1 MLTARV
7 RTDAV
12 FYYLFVPACARRV
25 TRNAGRRFRC
35 AIGVKSRQT
44 AERLTMTDT
53 STDKLIHAAERFLG
67 KGETALSSVERQV
80 LEQAIGKK
88 ALSLDTS
95 AVFDEKATFGQRL
108 ADGVAAFGGSWTFL
122 ISFGV
127 VLLAWVGANLLLA
140 QSAPDPYPFIFLN
153 LLLSMLAAVQAPVIM
168 MSQNR
173 QAAKDRLVT
182 SHDYECNLKA
192 EIEIMALHDKVDQ
205 LRNDDLKH
213 LIGKQQEQIAL
224 LTRLVESQ
232 VGKAAATESK

>member
-1 MLTARV
+1 
-7 RTDAV
+7 
-12 FYYLFVPACARRV
+12 
-25 TRNAGRRFRC
+25 
-35 AIGVKSRQT
+35 
-44 AERLTMTDT
+44 MTDT
-53 STDKLIHAAERFLG
+53 STDKLIQAAERFLG

-127 VLLAWVGANLLLA
+127 VLLAWVGANLLLT

-224 LTRLVESQ
+224 LTKLVESQ
-232 VGKAAATESK
+232 LGKAAAAESK

>member
-1 MLTARV
+1 
-7 RTDAV
+7 
-12 FYYLFVPACARRV
+12 
-25 TRNAGRRFRC
+25 
-35 AIGVKSRQT
+35 
-44 AERLTMTDT
+44 MTDT
-53 STDKLIHAAERFLG
+53 STEKLITAAERFLG
-67 KGETALSSVERQV
+67 KGETALSEVERQV

-95 AVFDEKATFGQRL
+95 AVFDEKSTFGQRL
-108 ADGVAAFGGSWTFL
+108 ADGVASFGGSWSFL
-122 ISFGV
+122 IGFGA
-127 VLLAWVGANLLLA
+127 VLAAWVGSNLLLA

-153 LLLSMLAAVQAPVIM
+153 LLLSMLAAVQAPIIM

-213 LIGKQQEQIAL
+213 LIAKQQEQIEL
-224 LTRLVESQ
+224 LTKLVETH
-232 VGKAAATESK
+232 VAKAGQGESK

>member
-1 MLTARV
+1 
-7 RTDAV
+7 
-12 FYYLFVPACARRV
+12 
-25 TRNAGRRFRC
+25 
-35 AIGVKSRQT
+35 
-44 AERLTMTDT
+44 MTDS
-53 STDKLIHAAERFLG
+53 STEKLITAAERFLG
-67 KGETALSSVERQV
+67 KGEQALTKRERQV

-108 ADGVAAFGGSWTFL
+108 ADGVASFGGSWTFL

-127 VLLAWVGANLLLA
+127 VLLAWVGFNLLLM

-205 LRNDDLKH
+205 LRSDDLKQ
-213 LIGKQQEQIAL
+213 LIAKQQEQIEL
-224 LTRLVESQ
+224 LMQLVKRGPAPRS
-232 VGKAAATESK
+232 